1 VTGKPRSAA
10 RPRVAKREPPTPQ
23 GAPLVKNADKVWWPD
38 DGITK
43 GDVAA
48 FYDSVDMLLTPW
60 LKGRVL
66 VAERCPDGMGGFC
79 FYQKNFPPGSQP
91 QDLPRLKLHAA
102 STKKDVHYLVGTG
115 ARAAVALVDLGC
127 IALHVF
133 NVRQDDLDHPDWLA
147 FDLDPT
153 SKEFSDAARAGLG
166 LRKILDEAKLIS
178 FPKTS
183 GARGLHV
190 FVPLRRANSQEE
202 VRAYAMRIGEELAA
216 RMPDLVTVE
225 FSIAKRGGRVF
236 ADAARNALTQTIV
249 SPYSVRRRPH
259 APVSTPLTWDE
270 VSPRLDP
277 SRFTVRTF
285 AKLRTEDPWRDFWRK
300 QQSLP
305 TS

>member
-1 VTGKPRSAA
+1 M
-10 RPRVAKREPPTPQ
+10 TPKTRDST
-23 GAPLVKNADKVWWPD
+23 ALVKNAEKVWWPD

-43 GDVAA
+43 GEVAT
-48 FYDSVDMLLTPW
+48 FYDSVGTLLTPW
-60 LKGRVL
+60 LKDRPL
-66 VAERCPDGMGGFC
+66 VAERCPDGVSGFC

-102 STKKDVHYLVGTG
+102 STKKDVHYLVGTN

-153 SKEFSDAARAGLG
+153 SKEFADAARAGLG
-166 LRKILDEAKLIS
+166 LRTLLDEVKVSS

-190 FVPLRRANSQEE
+190 FVPLRRTHSQED
-202 VRAYAMRIGEELAA
+202 VRTSAMRIGEELAA

-225 FSIAKRGGRVF
+225 FSIAKRGTRVY
-236 ADAARNALTQTIV
+236 ADAGRNALTQTIV

-259 APVSTPLTWDE
+259 APVSTPLEWDE

-277 SRFTVRTF
+277 ARFTVRTF
-285 AKLRTEDPWRDFWRK
+285 ARLRKSDPWSDFWRK
-300 QQSLP
+300 RQSLP
-305 TS
+305 KS